1 MNILLFDLEK
11 NGNPR
16 SRIFVETSFIC
27 ATIDGTVSFLKTS
40 RYVEIISPMKT
51 FANNKTT
58 ARSSHKMVG
67 KVCIYLQ

>member
-1 MNILLFDLEK
+1 MKKMLFDLK
-11 NGNPR
+11 KIGNPR

-40 RYVEIISPMKT
+40 RYVEIISPIKT
-51 FANNKTT
+51 FENYKTT